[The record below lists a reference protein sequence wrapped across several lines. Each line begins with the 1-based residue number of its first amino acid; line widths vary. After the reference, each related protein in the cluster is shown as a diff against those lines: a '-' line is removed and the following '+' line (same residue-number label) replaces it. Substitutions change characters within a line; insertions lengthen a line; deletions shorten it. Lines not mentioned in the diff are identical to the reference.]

1 MRLILA
7 ALFLLTVSRTPT
19 TRLYLP
25 TLLREMPRT
34 VSALGPCTAELDCI
48 QGYP

>member
-7 ALFLLTVSRTPT
+7 ALLLLTVNGTQTARV
-19 TRLYLP
+19 YLP
-25 TLLREMPRT
+25 ALLREMPRT